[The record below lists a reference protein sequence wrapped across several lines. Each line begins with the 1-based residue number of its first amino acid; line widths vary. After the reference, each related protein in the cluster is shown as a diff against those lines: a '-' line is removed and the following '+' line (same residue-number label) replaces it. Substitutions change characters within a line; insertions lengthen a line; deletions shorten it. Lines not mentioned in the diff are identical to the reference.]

1 LERAQD
7 VAGDRERGAG
17 SGYRVSDPRDQT
29 SESRDPTA
37 DSRFLSLT
45 DRVVNWARKFSLW
58 PMFFGLSCCFVEE
71 AASFTSRYDL
81 ARFGAEVLR
90 PSPRQAD
97 LLIVSGTV
105 FKKIAPIVLR
115 LYEQM
120 PEPKWVISMGSCS
133 NSGGMYDV
141 YSVVQGVDQIIP
153 VDVYVPGCPPRPEAL
168 LQGLVILQEKIS
180 TEKPSRRIFHMAG
193 GTQGTDRPVLVGG
206 ATKSR
211 DPRGPGYEGV
221 SIRGVSELPNPPQWG
236 SRSDVMWTPPA
247 RRIEFS
253 SGDLSLAAE
262 LRERFGQSFSAA
274 PHTSDMLT
282 IEAGPEIVKEVLRYL
297 KFEAK
302 AKYRR
307 LDDLTAIDESARR
320 ERIWNKDFAGALTD
334 LGGGLLRLPG
344 SRPVVSAPD
353 FTLVYQLLS
362 FDSASRIRVKCGL
375 HGAYP
380 TAGSVTDIWPSANWY
395 EREVF
400 DMFGIRFEGHPNL
413 SRILM
418 PHWWEGHPLRKDY
431 PGRAT
436 EMAPYTA
443 ADARMRQ
450 PLDAQQLSDTG
461 YRRSEKE
468 LDAQGSQLGS
478 ISDTRYRTPDLR
490 NEFLLNIG
498 PHHVSTHGLLRC
510 IAELEGEQIR
520 DLELEIGYHHRA
532 SEKLG
537 ERQTWHQ
544 YIPYTDRNDYLA
556 GSSLEFS
563 YVTAV
568 ETLADIRVPER
579 AQAIR
584 VLLAELYRLSNHLVW
599 FATFAHD
606 LGAMTP
612 NFYTFAE
619 REMILDIIELITGG
633 RLHAEYLRIGGVAA
647 DLPEGWKE
655 AVDHLV
661 KIFPRR
667 LHEYEK
673 LLRKN
678 PIFLARTKGVGRIS
692 LEEAMDWGVTGPNLR
707 ACGLE
712 WDLRRKFPYSGYE
725 NYEFEVPTATEG
737 DCYARY
743 LVRVE
748 ELRQSIRII
757 EQAADQMPSG
767 RCVTEDYRYAI
778 PKRNEM
784 LRDIET
790 LIHHFINV
798 TRGMKIPRGEAYGAT
813 EVPRGEHGYYVISD
827 GLGYA
832 YRIRV
837 RGPGFANIQ
846 TLPILAAGESI
857 ADLISIIGSIDIIL
871 PDIDR

>member
-1 LERAQD
+1 LEISQTKE
-7 VAGDRERGAG
+7 GEKG
-17 SGYRVSDPRDQT
+17 SNSRF
-29 SESRDPTA
+29 ES
-37 DSRFLSLT
+37 FLSLSDT
-45 DRVVNWARKFSLW
+45 LLNWSRKFSLW

-71 AASFTSRYDL
+71 AAAFTSRYDL

-141 YSVVQGVDQIIP
+141 YSVVQGVDQVIP

-168 LQGLVILQEKIS
+168 LHGLVLLQEKIM
-180 TEKPSRRIFHMAG
+180 TEKPSRRIYHMSG
-193 GTQGTDRPVLVGG
+193 GTQGTDRAVLTDGV
-206 ATKSR
+206 TKSV
-211 DPRGPGYEGV
+211 DSRGPGYQGV
-221 SIRGVSELPNPPQWG
+221 PIRGSSALPYPAHWG
-236 SRSDVMWTPPA
+236 ERADLMWTPPA
-247 RRIEFS
+247 RRIELS
-253 SGDLSLAAE
+253 KNDASLAAD
-262 LRERFGQSFSAA
+262 LQERFKANISQS

-282 IEAGPEIVKEVLRYL
+282 FEVSQQILKEVLSYL
-297 KFEAK
+297 KYDAK
-302 AKYRR
+302 TKFKR

-320 ERIWNKDFAGALTD
+320 KRTWDKDFAAAVTDAGASGFL
-334 LGGGLLRLPG
+334 
-344 SRPVVSAPD
+344 SRMGEKSDRSGPD

-362 FDSASRIRVKCGL
+362 FDSASRIRIKCGL
-375 HGAYP
+375 R
-380 TAGSVTDIWPSANWY
+380 GSFPSTGSITDIWPSANWY

-400 DMFGIRFEGHPNL
+400 DMFGIRFEGHPDL
-413 SRILM
+413 RRILM
-418 PHWWEGHPLRKDY
+418 PQWWEGHPLRKNY
-431 PGRAT
+431 PGRAS
-436 EMAPYTA
+436 EMAPYTT
-443 ADARMRQ
+443 ADARARQ
-450 PLDAQQLSDTG
+450 PMDAIELMAGDKGLDDD
-461 YRRSEKE
+461 RRK
-468 LDAQGSQLGS
+468 D
-478 ISDTRYRTPDLR
+478 
-490 NEFLLNIG
+490 FFLNIG

-510 IAELEGEQIR
+510 IAELEGETIR
-520 DLELEIGYHHRA
+520 ELDLEIGYHHRA

-544 YIPYTDRNDYLA
+544 YIPYTDRNDYLS
-556 GSSLEFS
+556 GSSLELS
-563 YVTAV
+563 YVSAV
-568 ETLADIRVPER
+568 EALAGIPVPER
-579 AQAIR
+579 AQAVR

-633 RLHAEYLRIGGVAA
+633 RLHAEYLRIGGLAA

-655 AVDHLV
+655 AVDDLV

-678 PIFLARTKGVGRIS
+678 PIFQARTKGVGRIS

-712 WDLRRKFPYSGYE
+712 WDLRKKLPYSGYE
-725 NYEFEVPTATEG
+725 HYEFEVPTAQEG

-748 ELRQSIRII
+748 EMLQSVRII
-757 EQAADQMPSG
+757 KQAADGMPSG
-767 RCVTEDYRYAI
+767 RYVAEDYRYAI
-778 PKRNEM
+778 PQRSEM

-790 LIHHFINV
+790 LIHHFVNV
-798 TRGMKIPRGEAYGAT
+798 TRGMKVPKGEAYAAT
-813 EVPRGEHGYYVISD
+813 EVPRGEHGYYVVSD

-837 RGPGFANIQ
+837 RGPGFANVQ
-846 TLPILAAGESI
+846 TLPLLARGESI